1 MSNYDYNWEVF
12 MISDIAL
19 NNEEE
24 AGISSDK
31 NNIVGED
38 RYL

>member
-1 MSNYDYNWEVF
+1 MSNYDYNREVF
-12 MISDIAL
+12 TISDIAL
-19 NNEEE
+19 NDEEE

-38 RYL
+38 RRL

>member
-1 MSNYDYNWEVF
+1 
-12 MISDIAL
+12 MILDIAL

-24 AGISSDK
+24 ADISSDK

-38 RYL
+38 RHL